1 MTDKLIESTI
11 ELINVQPRQKT
22 VAQQIKQ
29 KINKTAKEINDG
41 RELGI
46 FCVSAVGKRCL
57 RLASGSAA
65 ANPSILFN
73 HLFNQITDY
82 ARGQSSANAN
92 ANAIAHAGKSETRPG
107 HQPAHQTRNT
117 HRIVA
122 DFRQQSGT
130 ASLLAAPTNSLLI
143 NKAWPFFPAPK
154 DI

>member
-29 KINKTAKEINDG
+29 KINKMAKEINDG
-41 RELGI
+41 REPGI
-46 FCVSAVGKRCL
+46 FSVSAVGKRCL
-57 RLASGSAA
+57 RLASAPASASASGSGS

-82 ARGQSSANAN
+82 ARGQSRAEQSSAN
-92 ANAIAHAGKSETRPG
+92 AHAGKSETRPG

-117 HRIVA
+117 H
-122 DFRQQSGT
+122 
-130 ASLLAAPTNSLLI
+130 
-143 NKAWPFFPAPK
+143 
-154 DI
+154 